1 MRRDSSWTV
10 VLKVSLTHTLVA
22 NLPETGRT
30 RAIHAL
36 QAFQAC
42 GAVGVHISACITIAL
57 SAACAIVVALPM
69 AIARPV
75 DFPRAHG
82 AISAKVPLRTLH
94 AVDF

>member
-1 MRRDSSWTV
+1 MGF
-10 VLKVSLTHTLVA
+10 KASLTHAIVA
-22 NLPETGRT
+22 NLLETSRT

-42 GAVGVHISACITIAL
+42 GAVGVHISADITRAL
-57 SAACAIVVALPM
+57 PAACAIVVALPM

-94 AVDF
+94 ALDF